1 MEYCGGGSVAEICK
15 ILDRG
20 LEEEQISLICR
31 EALKGLKYLHKM
43 HKIHRDIKGGNI
55 LLTETGQVKLA
66 DFGVSA
72 KLSDTFS
79 KRNTFTGTPY
89 WMAPEVILE
98 EMYDG
103 RADIWSLG
111 VTAIEMAEINPPNS
125 DVHPMRV
132 LLMIPRN
139 ISPKLRAKDRWST
152 EFHDFLQKCFVRDP
166 NARPTAEQLLKHPFV
181 SNTKPKTILV
191 DVVEQCKRIK
201 ASRGRNTKYEDYSDE
216 DEPDDGTGDVQ
227 EEEWESILV
236 HNNATASA
244 SHYGTTQGPGDA
256 DGGENPLKMTEDP
269 AREFGLH
276 DKLRAI
282 YRQDCTIRIPWL
294 NLNYIA
300 PLTLL
305 SPTEDALLRTTIAEL
320 NGNQPVPES
329 MALNHQLINLIK
341 TYAYHRRKQDCVPM
355 TQSQVDHTTRIVH
368 ELSTCLKTIFRM

>member
-15 ILDRG
+15 VLDRG
-20 LEEEQISLICR
+20 LDEDQISLICR

-111 VTAIEMAEINPPNS
+111 ITAIEMAETNPPNS

-139 ISPKLRAKDRWST
+139 ISPKLRAKDRWSP
-152 EFHDFLQKCFVRDP
+152 EFHDFLQKCFIRDP
-166 NARPTAEQLLKHPFV
+166 NLRPTAEQLLKHPFV

-191 DVVEQCKRIK
+191 EVTDQCKRIK
-201 ASRGRNTKYEDYSDE
+201 ASRGRSTKYEDYSDE
-216 DEPDDGTGDVQ
+216 DESATLAGDPQ
-227 EEEWESILV
+227 EEEWESVLV
-236 HNNATASA
+236 HHSTPHGPAAPAASD
-244 SHYGTTQGPGDA
+244 PGL
-256 DGGENPLKMTEDP
+256 DGIDDRLKMAEDP

-300 PLTLL
+300 PLTVLT
-305 SPTEDALLRTTIAEL
+305 PTEDSLLRATIAEL

-355 TQSQVDHTTRIVH
+355 TQQQVDHTTRIVH